1 MFEGLPLIPAT
12 SVAEIQDKIKAYRDA
27 GATRMI
33 LPYVSASEDVVGEMR
48 NFISVWKP
56 GDMNL

>member
-1 MFEGLPLIPAT
+1 LPLIPAT